1 MSKSKSLSES
11 KHLSKPVSK
20 LDIPEHLVAAVVSD
34 LEIDWT
40 SVDKKYDYIL
50 QSATMIAMCTH
61 NPVKYDSTTG
71 AVVGLHNPDDLYA
84 LPGYEIA
91 QAFRPPVVGF
101 EGRLSPPVVVFKRP
115 ESIVAPDGGDVEIM
129 TESVS

>member
-1 MSKSKSLSES
+1 MSK
-11 KHLSKPVSK
+11 SKPVSK
-20 LDIPEHLVAAVVSD
+20 SVSKSVSKLDVPEHLVAAVVSD

-71 AVVGLHNPDDLYA
+71 AVIGLHNPDDLYA

-91 QAFRPPVVGF
+91 QAFRPPVVGL

-115 ESIVAPDGGDVEIM
+115 ESIVAPDGGAVEVM

>member
-1 MSKSKSLSES
+1 MSKSKPVS
-11 KHLSKPVSK
+11 KSVSK

-34 LEIDWT
+34 LEIDWA

-91 QAFRPPVVGF
+91 QAFQPPVVGL
-101 EGRLSPPVVVFKRP
+101 EGVLSPPVVVFKRP
-115 ESIVAPDGGDVEIM
+115 ESIVAPDGGAVEVM
-129 TESVS
+129 TDSVS